1 MRTLTLLTIVAL
13 LWSAPLGAQEKSK
26 PKEKPVQTTVAAI
39 LKDPDNFHKK
49 LVQVEGKVSDIKKRT
64 SRAGNKYTTFKLGE
78 KQTLTVFTY
87 GHPDIEDGDE
97 VVVIGRFFKERRVG
111 NNTFKNEIDAS
122 TREGGKIIKK
132 ERS

>member
-13 LWSAPLGAQEKSK
+13 LWSAPLGAQEKSE

-64 SRAGNKYTTFKLGE
+64 SRASRDCSPACL
-78 KQTLTVFTY
+78 
-87 GHPDIEDGDE
+87 
-97 VVVIGRFFKERRVG
+97 
-111 NNTFKNEIDAS
+111 
-122 TREGGKIIKK
+122 
-132 ERS
+132 